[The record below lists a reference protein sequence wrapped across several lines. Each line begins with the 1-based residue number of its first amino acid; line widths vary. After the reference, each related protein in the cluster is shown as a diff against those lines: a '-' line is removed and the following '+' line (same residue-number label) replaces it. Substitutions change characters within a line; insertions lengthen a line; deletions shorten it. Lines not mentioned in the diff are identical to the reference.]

1 MPRSTIRIRQTD
13 LTIKDNVVAASQA
26 DIADLVAGAPDTLDG
41 VALAAGDRVLVKAQ
55 TDPIENGIYVV
66 ATLGTGSDGV
76 WARALDMQVGTD
88 NQGGI
93 ALLVIGTGATTDV
106 LRWYALTSPGVNAN
120 LDVGVTSQTWAK
132 STDTGLVSGDF
143 VFNEVPA
150 GAIDDANTTFV
161 LANTPVAGTQ
171 QVFLNGVLQFPGAGN
186 DYTISGDTITMLDAP
201 KGAPGNP
208 DLVTAHYI
216 FS

>member
-13 LTIKDNVVAASQA
+13 FTIKDNVVAGSQA
-26 DIADLVAGAPDTLDG
+26 DIVDLVAGAPDTLDG
-41 VALAAGDRVLVKAQ
+41 VSLAAGDRVLVKAQ

-66 ATLGTGSDGV
+66 DTLGTGSNGV
-76 WARALDMQVGTD
+76 WSRALDMQVGTD

-93 ALLVIGTGATTDV
+93 ALLVIGTGATVDV

-143 VFNEVPA
+143 VFGEVPA
-150 GAIDDANTTFV
+150 GAIDDSNTSFV
-161 LANTPVAGTQ
+161 LASTPVVGTES
-171 QVFLNGVLQFPGAGN
+171 VYLNGIRQFEGAGN
-186 DYTISGDTITMLDAP
+186 DYTISGDTVTMLDPP

-208 DLVTAHYI
+208 DRVTVDYI
-216 FS
+216 VA